1 MTAIYDDATSTMAH
15 IISLESERLSK
26 AISSNMSSDGDL
38 DVSPVTLSSAWSRV
52 ARLLLLASLAVGG
65 SVGNIFMIS
74 AVVVEDQL
82 NKRGT
87 PANLFLRLQIKT
99 TARTSRIRSRG
110 GEIVLAT

>member
-1 MTAIYDDATSTMAH
+1 MNTTAIYNSATSTMAS
-15 IISLESERLSK
+15 IITLESERDLRE
-26 AISSNMSSDGDL
+26 ISGNMSSDGDL

-65 SVGNIFMIS
+65 SVGNVFMIS

-87 PANLFLRLQIKT
+87 PAILSL
-99 TARTSRIRSRG
+99 
-110 GEIVLAT
+110 

>member
-1 MTAIYDDATSTMAH
+1 MIRVLLSFRMNVTAIYNGATSTVASV
-15 IISLESERLSK
+15 ISVESGIRLNK
-26 AISSNMSSDGDL
+26 ALNGVID

-65 SVGNIFMIS
+65 SVGNVFMIS

-87 PANLFLRLQIKT
+87 
-99 TARTSRIRSRG
+99 
-110 GEIVLAT
+110 LAIFFFYNFK